1 MSMRRWRFPAQ
12 RGLLRLLHTSVRRL
26 VGSRVGEDLCWRHP
40 AVLLSELTGM
50 LVVGPVLRLIS
61 ESTGLAPGV

>member
-12 RGLLRLLHTSVRRL
+12 RGLLRLLHTSVRCL
-26 VGSRVGEDLCWRHP
+26 VGSRMGEGLCWRHP
-40 AVLLSELTGM
+40 AVLLSELTGV

-61 ESTGLAPGV
+61 ESTGLALGV